1 MSHIQCAPERMYRAR
16 WLGADGREPSR
27 TFTRKAEAERHLATV
42 EVAKLPGVYTS
53 NANPVTMGEYTRRW
67 AGTGPH
73 RPIRATRL
81 ASLINKHI
89 LRRDRFH
96 AARCR
101 TILTGAGLGSATD
114 PKFSHLALRGFRWR
128 ICGSIFAAAVQDR
141 LVASNPMMRPSM
153 PRSERER
160 MSGCLWRGCRLGSG
174 NATPE

>member
-89 LRRDRFH
+89 YGE
-96 AARCR
+96 
-101 TILTGAGLGSATD
+101 IGSMR
-114 PKFSHLALRGFRWR
+114 L
-128 ICGSIFAAAVQDR
+128 AAVRSSQVQGWGQR
-141 LVASNPMMRPSM
+141 PIPSSLTWHSAASVGAFADPSSRRPSKIG
-153 PRSERER
+153 S
-160 MSGCLWRGCRLGSG
+160 WRP
-174 NATPE
+174 TP